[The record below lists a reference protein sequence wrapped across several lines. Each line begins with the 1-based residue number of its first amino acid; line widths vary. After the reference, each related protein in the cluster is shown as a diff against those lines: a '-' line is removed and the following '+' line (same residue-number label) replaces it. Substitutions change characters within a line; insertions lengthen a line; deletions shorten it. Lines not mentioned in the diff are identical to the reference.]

1 MSLCI
6 AAETISYISYIK
18 DINERSRLT
27 TIFYGFVPLAGVRLY
42 LVSFSMRVMAI
53 CQLIAKALYISIL
66 IKVGGK
72 RLMFVVLVVDML
84 VYLSYKVVRQDF
96 RYWMNLPN
104 ASSLVI
110 SFIVRVVLKIV
121 TDFTGFLHARHPY
134 EMGGSYWLFNMM
146 LTHATVFGSIWLLEG
161 ALLGGDEDGGGG
173 GNIATY
179 YKIAQILS
187 GVWACALV
195 GLVAFSE
202 REFVETFYSSRT
214 GKQYCKE
221 LFKSGNHETMF
232 CEIFDSHKSYW
243 KGFEVELKEFL
254 KENWDMWH
262 MNRPEW
268 FTDATK
274 AMVPLYMIADKGGGG
289 EGDIGQF
296 QR

>member
-1 MSLCI
+1 
-6 AAETISYISYIK
+6 
-18 DINERSRLT
+18 
-27 TIFYGFVPLAGVRLY
+27 
-42 LVSFSMRVMAI
+42 
-53 CQLIAKALYISIL
+53 
-66 IKVGGK
+66 
-72 RLMFVVLVVDML
+72 MFVVLVVDML

-289 EGDIGQF
+289 GVGGGGRSWWSCWSWRGGGANQKHRREEGPLHRGGRNRPRRVLPELPLNVRERGGRLRRLAEEVPRSAGLLLEKRILQALHP
-296 QR
+296 